1 MTSVA
6 KVVAYVS
13 CAFILI
19 PARRDIVATYANL
32 LPRDN
37 EIMALLRDIHPAA
50 AKWLWPMWGFNHCTL
65 SALKLRAV
73 YQNDQPMLQIL
84 CATAIV
90 MTYLM
95 IVAEADMNG
104 QGVSMMGFIAI
115 CSLQCLSLGYLGF
128 LATPGDH
135 EDATAKKANLLR
147 TKTNTFS
154 NKHERESRERE
165 RERERDAL
173 EKLK

>member
-1 MTSVA
+1 MSSSSMTSVA

-19 PARRDIVATYANL
+19 PAGRDIVATYASL
-32 LPRDN
+32 LPGDD

-84 CATAIV
+84 CATAV
-90 MTYLM
+90 ATTCFM
-95 IVAEADMNG
+95 IVAEADMVVEG
-104 QGVSMMGFIAI
+104 ASMMGFIAI

-128 LATPGDH
+128 LATPGDQ
-135 EDATAKKANLLR
+135 EDTAAKKAN
-147 TKTNTFS
+147 
-154 NKHERESRERE
+154 
-165 RERERDAL
+165 
-173 EKLK
+173 